1 MSVSRAEYWRAKPTS
16 VVRYIIT
23 VVNLIAVTYEI
34 ENNGMV
40 LSEKKLIF
48 MQAIMLWFF
57 IMARFST
64 QQMFTAKI
72 SVRWLN

>member
-40 LSEKKLIF
+40 LTEEKPNIHAGHYVVVLYNGK
-48 MQAIMLWFF
+48 
-57 IMARFST
+57 
-64 QQMFTAKI
+64 
-72 SVRWLN
+72 V